1 MAQTIDPEIERL
13 QKIMFDIKSCE
24 IDFISQGK
32 DNETGRNHHIMRVK
46 ALYVDGTYIDKMFPF
61 PIPYKEEEF
70 RDYDIS
76 NRYVVVSLALG
87 DAYLDTRTFELKGF
101 IDRSYGIEIEGSFDP
116 ETGIETEHVY
126 VSRTQVT
133 KFDKDFQITKQFA
146 RPKYTLRWAP
156 SKKQIQQ
163 YS

>member
-1 MAQTIDPEIERL
+1 MEQTELREL
-13 QKIMFDIKSCE
+13 QRKMFDIKSCE

-32 DNETGRNHHIMRVK
+32 DIETGRNHHIMRVK

-61 PIPYKEEEF
+61 PIPFKEEEF

-101 IDRSYGIEIEGSFDP
+101 IDRSYGIEIEGRFDP
-116 ETGIETEHVY
+116 ETGIETEYVY

-156 SKKQIQQ
+156 SKKQIQA